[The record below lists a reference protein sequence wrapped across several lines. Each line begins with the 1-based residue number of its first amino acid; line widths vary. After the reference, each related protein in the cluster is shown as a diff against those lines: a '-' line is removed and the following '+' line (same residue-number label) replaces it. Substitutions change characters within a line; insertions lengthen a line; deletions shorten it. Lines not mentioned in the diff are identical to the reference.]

1 MSNIIQKTITKAD
14 GSEEEYTIVELS
26 GRGLGPYVPL
36 TDDSVAVTAPEYDL
50 GATYDG
56 YDFGGDAIGHFR
68 YKVNTYTEARTL
80 NAVDKGAL
88 VLVDSADP
96 VVVTLPADWNPGD
109 FAIIRQVGAGAV
121 SWAADT
127 GATVA
132 LPTTRA
138 AHTQIAEQHAEIT
151 VRVVSNADGESA
163 VWSIT
168 GETGAGE

>member
-14 GSEEEYTIVELS
+14 GTEAEYTIVELS

-36 TDDSVAVTAPEYDL
+36 TTDSVAMTAAEYDL

-68 YKVNTYTEARTL
+68 YKVNTYTKARTL

-88 VLVDSADP
+88 ILINSQAP

-109 FAIIRQVGAGAV
+109 FAIIRQVGTGV
-121 SWAADT
+121 VTWAAGT
-127 GATVA
+127 GATVV

-138 AHTQIAEQHAEIT
+138 THTKIAGQHAEIT
-151 VRVVSNADGESA
+151 VRVVANADGKSA

-168 GETGAGE
+168 GETGAGA